1 MIERVWYRV
10 PVRVLKDRELTACDV
25 GVLALICDRADNSTC
40 KISASK
46 IAEELEIS
54 TRTVKRAIA
63 KLEEKKYIEV
73 IRHSGGA
80 SEFKQLILESK
91 KRNQPKNS
99 TSGKGD
105 QSVDHSLDKYKQFIN
120 DFGIGKNQLKFNSEE
135 EDAG

>member
-40 KISASK
+40 KISAAK

-80 SEFKQLILESK
+80 SEFRQLILESK
-91 KRNQPKNS
+91 KRTKRASEQAEE
-99 TSGKGD
+99 
-105 QSVDHSLDKYKQFIN
+105 DHSLDKYKQFIN
-120 DFGIGKNQLKFNSEE
+120 CFGDDQLTFKE
-135 EDAG
+135 G